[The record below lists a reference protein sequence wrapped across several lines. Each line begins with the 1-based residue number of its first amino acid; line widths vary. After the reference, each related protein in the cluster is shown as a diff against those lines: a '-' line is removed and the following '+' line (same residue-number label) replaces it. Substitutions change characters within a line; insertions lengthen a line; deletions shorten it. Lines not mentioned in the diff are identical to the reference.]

1 MRLSDDTFRVAVPE
15 LSSER
20 LLHDHNGSE
29 TTVETSLTLC
39 NHFNGETFVFSCGE
53 ERAGTCRFDVIL
65 DSGGTGG
72 GNALAHVHPAASE
85 KFEVKRG
92 RLAVVM
98 RGVEKILEAGQSAV
112 IPAGTAHYFRNAH
125 NGQTEA
131 TVEFAP
137 AQHHVRFFKNFAILT
152 ETHPQWFSPKGDPS
166 LLLIALVLHTYR
178 NHLYLAGI
186 PVLLQKVLFA
196 MLSPIARIRGYRLAI
211 DAPVNSR
218 QNYETEISG

>member
-1 MRLSDDTFRVAVPE
+1 MPDSR
-15 LSSER
+15 SER
-20 LLHDHNGSE
+20 PLHDHNGSE
-29 TTVETSLTLC
+29 TTVETSLTLR

-53 ERAGTCRFDVIL
+53 EGAETCRFDVIL

-85 KFEVKRG
+85 RFEVKRG

-98 RGVEKILEAGQSAV
+98 RGVEKIVESGQSV
-112 IPAGTAHYFRNAH
+112 IIPAGTPHYFRNAH

-131 TVEFAP
+131 TVEFEP
-137 AQHHVRFFKNFAILT
+137 AQRHVRFFKNFAILT
-152 ETHPQWFSPKGDPS
+152 EMHPEWFSPKGDPS

-211 DAPVNSR
+211 EAPASNR
-218 QNYETEISG
+218 QNDGTEMSR